1 MLATVTITVIIC
13 TITVII
19 CTQETVG
26 GAMVKHQIT

>member
-1 MLATVTITVIIC
+1 MLAKVTITVIIC

-19 CTQETVG
+19 CPQETVV

>member
-1 MLATVTITVIIC
+1 MLAKVTITVIIC

-19 CTQETVG
+19 CPQETVG